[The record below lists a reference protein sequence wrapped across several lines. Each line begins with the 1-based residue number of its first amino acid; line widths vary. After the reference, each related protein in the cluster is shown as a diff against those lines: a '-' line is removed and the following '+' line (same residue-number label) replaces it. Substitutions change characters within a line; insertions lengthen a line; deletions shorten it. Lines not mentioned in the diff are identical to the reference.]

1 MNYFIK
7 KNLYSSYKHSFNF
20 EIHDNKYKL
29 SLNIHCMIE
38 SYLRY
43 MEFERQFHL
52 VGRHMQ
58 LILGNQTSIS
68 R

>member
-7 KNLYSSYKHSFNF
+7 KIFTALINILLTLKYMTISINF
-20 EIHDNKYKL
+20 K
-29 SLNIHCMIE
+29 LNIHCMIE